1 MRVLFVNHTGEVSG
15 AERSLLELMGGL
27 PEDVPRALAC
37 PEQGPLAAAARE
49 RGVPVMP
56 IAGTDGSLRLHPTGT
71 PRALGELSR
80 AALQTAR
87 HARAFEADLLHAN
100 SVRAGLSAVAAGRR
114 ARRPVV
120 VHVRDRLPRG
130 RVADASLRTVT
141 AGAALV
147 IANSTYTAEGVRA
160 VATPRRLATIAN
172 PIDLRRFDPDVID
185 REAAREGLGLPRW
198 ALTLG
203 VVGQITPWKGQDE
216 AVRVVALLA
225 PRRPELRLLIVGEA
239 KFVSAGTRYDNRAY
253 VRQIERTIAEHELG
267 GRVELLG
274 ERDDV
279 PRIMRAL
286 DALLVPSWEEPFGRV
301 VVEAMAL
308 GVPVLATS
316 VGGPAELIRD
326 GVDGLLLP
334 PRDPPAWAEAVER
347 ICADESMRRALG
359 QAGRERARGFG
370 VEQHVEAVLQE
381 HIHLLQ
387 GK

>member
-1 MRVLFVNHTGEVSG
+1 MRVLFVNHTGEISG
-15 AERSLLELMGGL
+15 AEHSLLELLGGL

-37 PEQGPLAAAARE
+37 PEQGPLAAAARG

-56 IAGTDGSLRLHPTGT
+56 IGGTDGSLRLHPTGT

-87 HARAFEADLLHAN
+87 HARTFEADLLHAN
-100 SVRAGLSAVAAGRR
+100 SIRAGLSTVAAGRR

-120 VHVRDRLPRG
+120 VHVRDRLPRS

-147 IANSTYTAEGVRA
+147 IANSTYTAEGVQA
-160 VATPRRLATIAN
+160 VARPRRLATIPN
-172 PIDLRRFDPDVID
+172 PIDLHRFDPAAID
-185 REAAREGLGLPRW
+185 RAAAREALGLPRW
-198 ALTLG
+198 ALALG

-216 AVRVVALLA
+216 AVRAVGLLA
-225 PRRPELRLLIVGEA
+225 ARRPELRLLIAGEA
-239 KFVSAGTRYDNRAY
+239 KFVSAGTRFDNRAY
-253 VRQIERTIAEHELG
+253 LRQIERSIAERDLD
-267 GRVELLG
+267 GRVALLG

-279 PRIMRAL
+279 PQLMRAL

-334 PRDPPAWAEAVER
+334 PRNPSAWAEAIER

-359 QAGRERARGFG
+359 QAGRARASRYG
-370 VEQHVEAVLQE
+370 VDEHVAAVLQE
-381 HIHLLQ
+381 HIHLLHR
-387 GK
+387 K